1 MSTSKLLIAGL
12 AIGTLSL
19 LGCQSAAERQ
29 AAELREGLRQKSH
42 EIEALNSRV
51 IEDYQA
57 YLQETE
63 AAGRPTM
70 VAVVRR
76 QLETAQADLPSEL
89 DDLRQKIEDYP
100 SLELPVLSQEIASVL
115 ERRKIDIQDVARQRQ
130 QALRAVELSEH
141 WGRVG
146 KSMRESIRR
155 EAQEGPAWL
164 RNKPRKASEK

>member
-76 QLETAQADLPSEL
+76 QLETAQADLP
-89 DDLRQKIEDYP
+89 
-100 SLELPVLSQEIASVL
+100 V
-115 ERRKIDIQDVARQRQ
+115 
-130 QALRAVELSEH
+130 
-141 WGRVG
+141 
-146 KSMRESIRR
+146 
-155 EAQEGPAWL
+155 
-164 RNKPRKASEK
+164 